1 MISITDK
8 HDCSGCGACAQACP
22 KGCITMREDGE
33 GFLYPEVDKAKCVD
47 CGLCER
53 VCPLLKQAEQR
64 EPLQVLGV
72 KNRDRQDRM
81 ASSSGGVFIAL
92 ARRTIACGGVVFGT
106 VFDDDWQVRHTSADT
121 LGGVRAMMGSKYVQS
136 RIGET
141 YREAAA
147 CLKAGRKVMFVGTPC
162 QTAGLR
168 SYLRK
173 DYEGLLAVDILCH
186 GVPSPAV
193 WRSYLKET
201 FECKD
206 GCTKITS
213 VCFRDKQKEGWAR
226 YNVVVRGVT
235 AGGEGAEREL
245 SAAVYVDNP
254 FMKGFMADAYL
265 RPSCHRCRCKHG
277 ASGSDLIIADYWGA
291 RFAVP
296 DFADDSGVSLVLVN
310 TDKGRE
316 ALAGLDVDTLPT
328 TVKGEERYNGGFDS
342 AGPERPCRRK
352 FFDSMASGAGFHASL
367 ERALS
372 VPPYLILY
380 KKITKTVRNI
390 IFRFVK

>member
-1 MISITDK
+1 MINITDK
-8 HDCSGCGACAQACP
+8 HDCCGCSACVAACP
-22 KGCITMREDGE
+22 KQCIAMLEDAE
-33 GFLYPEVDKAKCVD
+33 GFLYPEVDAAACVD
-47 CGLCER
+47 CGLCEK
-53 VCPLLKQAEQR
+53 VCPWLNTPSKRRPQDVVAA
-64 EPLQVLGV
+64 
-72 KNRDRQDRM
+72 KNRNGGDLID
-81 ASSSGGVFIAL
+81 SSSGGVFIAL
-92 ARRTIACGGVVFGT
+92 ARQVVASGGVVFGA
-106 VFDDDWQVRHTSADT
+106 VFDDRWEVVHAQADT
-121 LGGVRAMMGSKYVQS
+121 VEAVRPMMGSKYVQS

-147 CLKAGRKVMFVGTPC
+147 CLKAGRRVMFVGTPC
-162 QTAGLR
+162 QIAGLR

-206 GCTKITS
+206 GCAKITS

-235 AGGEGAEREL
+235 AGGEGAEKEL

-296 DFADDSGVSLVLVN
+296 DFADDRGVSLVLVN

-316 ALAGLDVDTLPT
+316 ALAGLDVDALPT

-367 ERALS
+367 ARALS